1 MARICEYYYRI
12 ELANG
17 SFNKLKR
24 EEFINSIEDYY
35 EDFLTN
41 DIYSIT
47 KIYKLKDIKKI
58 FKMTLFTSEYN
69 FEPEEYI
76 EHYKSLSED
85 IYGCKTLNDFDI
97 EIIEKFN

>member
-1 MARICEYYYRI
+1 
-12 ELANG
+12 
-17 SFNKLKR
+17 
-24 EEFINSIEDYY
+24 
-35 EDFLTN
+35 
-41 DIYSIT
+41 
-47 KIYKLKDIKKI
+47 
-58 FKMTLFTSEYN
+58 MTLFTSEYN

>member
-76 EHYKSLSED
+76 IEDEMYDTNNCSANIELSTYK
-85 IYGCKTLNDFDI
+85 FP
-97 EIIEKFN
+97 